1 MLPDVVTF
9 LCRFANN
16 SCQTDAMLV
25 MIGHGY
31 RMQKHQ
37 YTGTESSAFA
47 RCLRLYHDGEC
58 REEIFVTTKAE
69 AQKAIQGFEYGR
81 ISCMEMGLAN
91 LVGHLATDP
100 VMQAHF
106 CAVDDLGG
114 TSNGCCAVDVATLGD
129 RDASGLL
136 VHQSLSACVGSGKHL
151 KYCRETPSFIFVTVR
166 GAAEAEAEGV
176 NPLFLWEKELTFS
189 YNHRREDWVN
199 HEGNHLHTYRIDR
212 ADGERPCDGGS
223 TTNAESQRRWDL
235 QGTGICGARY
245 VLAAVAG
252 HSCNHFTAT
261 MLGLS
266 PTGVPCV
273 TVSTHDGVSNSGRVS
288 APIDVK
294 GKTLAELGCT
304 QKAAM
309 VMYVKMPFSEPTS
322 GTHFFTPC
330 SKSWCVHS
338 VQWCP
343 VLQTK
348 VALYFSHPSLCGMEM
363 PPLGRCEKIHAAKV
377 MEWIDAGHTGL
388 SESGAVNLSDD
399 TDDPAP
405 SIPDVALDRGCLSV
419 HDDMPD
425 VPAYQTLSDAA
436 RSRLYAFVERGG
448 FRDPEGNCPQHAIA
462 SEMQGPLESLHPGTW
477 INDVVIDRCFPPK
490 KGLYLKKGRRPIG
503 ESRSCNFVLC
513 CNSHR
518 FSAHACQ
525 TDAMLVAIRHR

>member
-25 MIGHGY
+25 MIGHGC

-37 YTGTESSAFA
+37 YTGFESSAFA
-47 RCLRLYHDGEC
+47 RCLRWYHDGEC
-58 REEIFVTTKAE
+58 GKEVFVATKAE
-69 AQKAIQGFEYGR
+69 AQKAIQGSEYGR
-81 ISCMEMGLAN
+81 ISCMERGLAN

-106 CAVDDLGG
+106 YAVDDLGG
-114 TSNGCCAVDVATLGD
+114 TSNVCCAVDVATLGD
-129 RDASGLL
+129 SDASGRL

-151 KYCRETPSFIFVTVR
+151 KYCREIPSFIFVTVR
-166 GAAEAEAEGV
+166 GAAEAEAEGA
-176 NPLFLWEKELTFS
+176 NPLFLWEKELNFS
-189 YNHRREDWVN
+189 YNHRREAWVH

-212 ADGERPCDGGS
+212 ADGERVCDGGRS
-223 TTNAESQRRWDL
+223 TNAESQLLWDN
-235 QGTGICGARY
+235 QGTGICRARY

-252 HSCNHFTAT
+252 HSRDHFTAT

-273 TVSTHDGVSNSGRVS
+273 TVSTHDGASNFGRVS
-288 APIDVK
+288 APVDVN

-309 VMYVKMPFSEPTS
+309 VMYVKMPIWELTS

-343 VLQTK
+343 VLQTM
-348 VALYFSHPSLCGMEM
+348 VALYFAHPSLCGMEM
-363 PPLGRCEKIHAAKV
+363 APPGSCEKIHAAKV

-388 SESGAVNLSDD
+388 PEGGAVNLSDD
-399 TDDPAP
+399 ADDLAP
-405 SIPDVALDRGCLSV
+405 SIPDVALDRGCLSE
-419 HDDMPD
+419 HNDMPG
-425 VPAYQTLSDAA
+425 VPAYQTLSAGA
-436 RSRLYAFVERGG
+436 RSRLHAFVERGG
-448 FRDPEGNCPQHAIA
+448 SSDPEGNCPQHAIA
-462 SEMQGPLESLHPGTW
+462 SAMQAALVSLHPETW

-490 KGLYLKKGRRPIG
+490 
-503 ESRSCNFVLC
+503 
-513 CNSHR
+513 
-518 FSAHACQ
+518 
-525 TDAMLVAIRHR
+525 